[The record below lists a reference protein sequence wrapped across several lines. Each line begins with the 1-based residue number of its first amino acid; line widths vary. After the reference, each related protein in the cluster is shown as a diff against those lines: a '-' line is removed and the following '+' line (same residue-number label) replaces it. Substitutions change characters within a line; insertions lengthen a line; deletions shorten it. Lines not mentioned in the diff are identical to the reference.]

1 MRPRSPAPRARELF
15 LFGLAALAGGCTASV
30 SQEPFATSSLP
41 ARPAAG
47 MVREP
52 APPYMQTGSLGY
64 EREPLGWSAPH
75 YRWSEAARPTGPI
88 QPAPPVDNP
97 QPMRWHASAQP
108 GREPF
113 PRAAVPAESEIIEV
127 REGDTLFGLA
137 RSHGVSVAELVS
149 MNRLDSGRIEV
160 GQRLL
165 VPALP
170 R

>member
-1 MRPRSPAPRARELF
+1 M
-15 LFGLAALAGGCTASV
+15 
-30 SQEPFATSSLP
+30 
-41 ARPAAG
+41 
-47 MVREP
+47 
-52 APPYMQTGSLGY
+52 
-64 EREPLGWSAPH
+64 
-75 YRWSEAARPTGPI
+75 
-88 QPAPPVDNP
+88 
-97 QPMRWHASAQP
+97 
-108 GREPF
+108 
-113 PRAAVPAESEIIEV
+113 PAESEIIEV